1 MACQIRR
8 LTVGQYHILVN
19 IDKQEWVD
27 PHGLGLGAKQWEG
40 QVGSEGS
47 LADAMYVLTM
57 TSPDSGG
64 GDLPFTE
71 ISGRWCGDRVLIVG
85 DYTNP
90 DAVPGFTGADAI
102 YQLATQSPDYK
113 NITGEVRDAFTKI
126 YEMVFV
132 QENIGSHTFWKRTLV

>member
-1 MACQIRR
+1 
-8 LTVGQYHILVN
+8 VGQYHILVN

-27 PHGLGLGAKQWEG
+27 PHGLGLGSKQWEG
-40 QVGSEGS
+40 QVGIEGS

-64 GDLPFTE
+64 GDLPFTD

-85 DYTNP
+85 DYTKP
-90 DAVPGFTGADAI
+90 DAVQGFVGADAI

>member
-1 MACQIRR
+1 M
-8 LTVGQYHILVN
+8 GQYHILVN

-27 PHGLGLGAKQWEG
+27 PHGLGLGSKQWEG

-85 DYTNP
+85 DYTKP
-90 DAVPGFTGADAI
+90 DAVQGFVGADAI

>member
-1 MACQIRR
+1 M
-8 LTVGQYHILVN
+8 GQYHILVN

-27 PHGLGLGAKQWEG
+27 PHGLGLGSKQWEN
-40 QVGSEGS
+40 QVGGEGS

-57 TSPDSGG
+57 TSPGAGG
-64 GDLPFTE
+64 GDLPRTD

-85 DYTNP
+85 DYTEP
-90 DAVPGFTGADAI
+90 DAVPGFVGADAI
-102 YQLATQSPDYK
+102 YQLATQTPQYK

>member
-1 MACQIRR
+1 M
-8 LTVGQYHILVN
+8 GQYHILVN

-27 PHGLGLGAKQWEG
+27 PHGLGLGSKQWEG

-64 GDLPFTE
+64 GDLPFTD

-85 DYTNP
+85 DYTKP
-90 DAVPGFTGADAI
+90 DAVQGFVGADAI

>member
-27 PHGLGLGAKQWEG
+27 PHGLGLGSKQWEG

-64 GDLPFTE
+64 GDLPFTD

-85 DYTNP
+85 DYTKP
-90 DAVPGFTGADAI
+90 DAVQGFVGADAI